1 VYTIEVEHLTKFYGS
16 SRGINDVSFS
26 VKQGEI
32 MGFLGPN
39 GSGKTTTMRIL
50 ACFFPQT
57 SGAARICGYDTLKNP
72 LEVRRRLGY
81 LPETVPLYLDMPVF
95 SYLRF
100 FAEVKGVARTKRK
113 NKVDEVIQRCGIT
126 DVAHRIIGKLSKGYR
141 QRVGIAQALLHD
153 PEVLILDEP
162 TIGLDPRQII
172 EIRNLIKSLGVKQT
186 VILSTH
192 ILPEVSMTCDRVIII
207 HEGRL
212 VAVDTP
218 ENLIKRLQEVPTIL
232 VKAEGPAREI
242 ADAIA
247 RITGVLAVKEARG
260 SSGYDVPSFQV
271 ETRKEEFV
279 LNDLA
284 RAIYEHGWQ
293 LKEIRPVDM
302 TLEEIFIK
310 LVTREEQT

>member
-16 SRGINDVSFS
+16 ARGIKDVSFS

-50 ACFFPQT
+50 TCFFPQT
-57 SGAARICGYDTLKNP
+57 SGTARICGYDTLKNP

-95 SYLRF
+95 SYLKF
-100 FAEVKGVARTKRK
+100 FAEVKGVARSKRK
-113 NKVDEVIQRCGIT
+113 SKVDEVVQRCGIT
-126 DVAHRIIGKLSKGYR
+126 DVAHRLIGKLSKGYR
-141 QRVGIAQALLHD
+141 QRVGIAQSLLHD

-172 EIRNLIKSLGVKQT
+172 EIRNLIKSLGKKQT

-207 HEGRL
+207 HEGKL

-218 ENLIKRLQEVPTIL
+218 DNLIKRLQEVPTVL

-242 ADAIA
+242 ADAMGKIA
-247 RITGVLAVKEARG
+247 GVLGVKEARG
-260 SSGYDVPSFQV
+260 SGYDVPSFLV
-271 ETRKEEFV
+271 ETRKDVFV

-284 RAIYEHGWQ
+284 RTIYEHGWQ

-310 LVTREEQT
+310 LVTKEEQT

>member
-1 VYTIEVEHLTKFYGS
+1 
-16 SRGINDVSFS
+16 
-26 VKQGEI
+26 

-50 ACFFPQT
+50 TCFFPQT
-57 SGAARICGYDTLKNP
+57 SGAARICGCDTLKNP

-100 FAEVKGVARTKRK
+100 FAEVKGVARSKRK
-113 NKVDEVIQRCGIT
+113 SKVDDVIQRCGIT

-207 HEGRL
+207 HEGKL

-247 RITGVLAVKEARG
+247 KITGVLGMKEAR
-260 SSGYDVPSFQV
+260 SSSYDVPSFLV

>member
-1 VYTIEVEHLTKFYGS
+1 
-16 SRGINDVSFS
+16 
-26 VKQGEI
+26 

-50 ACFFPQT
+50 TCFFPQT

-95 SYLRF
+95 SYLKF

-247 RITGVLAVKEARG
+247 RITGVLGVKEARG
-260 SSGYDVPSFQV
+260 SGYDLPSFLV
-271 ETRKEEFV
+271 ETRKEVFV

-284 RAIYEHGWQ
+284 RTIYEHGWQ
-293 LKEIRPVDM
+293 LKEIRPLDM

-310 LVTREEQT
+310 LVTREEKP

>member
-1 VYTIEVEHLTKFYGS
+1 MYTIEVEHLTKFYGS

-50 ACFFPQT
+50 TCFFPQT
-57 SGAARICGYDTLKNP
+57 SGAARICGYDTLRNP
-72 LEVRRRLGY
+72 LEVRQRLGY

-100 FAEVKGVARTKRK
+100 FAEVKGVARSKRK
-113 NKVDEVIQRCGIT
+113 SKVDEVIQRCGIT

-293 LKEIRPVDM
+293 LKELRPVDM